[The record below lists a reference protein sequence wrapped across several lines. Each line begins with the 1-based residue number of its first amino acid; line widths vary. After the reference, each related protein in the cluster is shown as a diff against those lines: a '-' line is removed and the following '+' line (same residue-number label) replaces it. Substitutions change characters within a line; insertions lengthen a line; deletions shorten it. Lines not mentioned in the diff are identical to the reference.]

1 MDEMRINNKPIRVIL
16 ANRPRLFREMLQH
29 VLKKDVDL
37 EVVAEIVNLDLLPEV
52 IHQTSAHWV
61 LVSLLPDGNL
71 PFYTDLLMN
80 LYPQM
85 SVLALAGD
93 GSKMKVISGNEF
105 KASIVG
111 ASLKD
116 LLMIMH
122 TFLHLDHSSLYS
134 VWKNYLDVTY
144 LKPEGLLDKGRLN

>member
-1 MDEMRINNKPIRVIL
+1 MRINNKPIRVIL

-52 IHQTSAHWV
+52 IYQTSAHWV
-61 LVSLLPDGNL
+61 LISLLPNGKL
-71 PFYTDLLMN
+71 PFYIDLLMN
-80 LYPQM
+80 QYPQL

-93 GSKMKVISGNEF
+93 GSKMKVKSGNEF
-105 KASIVG
+105 EASIVG

-122 TFLHLDHSSLYS
+122 TFLHLNHASLYS
-134 VWKNYLDVTY
+134 GWNNYLDVTY
-144 LKPEGLLDKGRLN
+144 LKPESLSDKWRLN